1 MALTRG
7 AVGNFKT
14 HTILAERSEDLHSSN
29 VTEMAQKC
37 LTLED
42 VEEPNSSL
50 SQLNRNRAELC
61 MHECT

>member
-1 MALTRG
+1 MWMSVSMHIDHAQITMTVG
-7 AVGNFKT
+7 AVSNFKT
-14 HTILAERSEDLHSSN
+14 HTFFVTSEDLRSSN

-50 SQLNRNRAELC
+50 TQ
-61 MHECT
+61 